1 MLTSVIYVLLLL
13 ICILFAILMIKVKKV
28 RVLQNEL
35 RETIHTKNVLSQY
48 NQATNTSNIISK
60 SDLEGNI
67 TYVNDKFC
75 EVSQYTKEEVI
86 GLPHSILRAEENDKI
101 FENMWN
107 TIKSGKVW
115 KGKIKNKKK
124 DGTLY
129 YIDSI
134 ISPVFDEAGNTI
146 EYIAIRHEI
155 TDLVLK
161 TNELNRILR
170 EDYLTKVGS
179 RYNLIEDIANM
190 KNPVISLMDIN
201 NFSEVNDFFGYKI
214 GDNIL
219 KLIAKRIEDLL
230 IHKRAY
236 KVYRLTSD
244 VFAILATNVEKYD
257 FIKEVEGIAKQVVDK
272 PFLAKG
278 REVNIQLSCSFSF
291 EEKSVLLETAN
302 SVRKYSKTNKN
313 KIIYDK
319 NLDIE
324 KDYEKNIF
332 WNQKIKKALEIDGII
347 PYFQAI

>member
-134 ISPVFDEAGNTI
+134 ISP
-146 EYIAIRHEI
+146 
-155 TDLVLK
+155 
-161 TNELNRILR
+161 
-170 EDYLTKVGS
+170 
-179 RYNLIEDIANM
+179 
-190 KNPVISLMDIN
+190 
-201 NFSEVNDFFGYKI
+201 
-214 GDNIL
+214 
-219 KLIAKRIEDLL
+219 
-230 IHKRAY
+230 
-236 KVYRLTSD
+236 
-244 VFAILATNVEKYD
+244 
-257 FIKEVEGIAKQVVDK
+257 
-272 PFLAKG
+272 
-278 REVNIQLSCSFSF
+278 SF
-291 EEKSVLLETAN
+291 
-302 SVRKYSKTNKN
+302 
-313 KIIYDK
+313 
-319 NLDIE
+319 
-324 KDYEKNIF
+324 
-332 WNQKIKKALEIDGII
+332 
-347 PYFQAI
+347 